1 VFDPYGRLPYAQGM
15 YLATLR
21 GLGEREAALEWVDRC
36 EHESERVGLG
46 FAVGDFRLQRASL
59 LAQSGN
65 LSGAEMELARVGHR
79 AGTGWREIFEAEA
92 LAHVSLLRGDSGE
105 AIAAAQRALDI
116 MPPSPWFTIATV
128 EMSSVLFEAGA
139 PGKARA
145 AVERSLAL
153 IDERFPGE
161 IGAHDRAWVLASQAC
176 LEYRTGE
183 PDLARRSMH
192 EAWKEA
198 GVEAGRL
205 VRAHWPA
212 IKAVLWDALA
222 DGTLTAEEVLPALQD
237 AFPGGDALVAMV
249 EHPHPAVRR
258 EALLTALSAGH
269 PAVIAELGKLEKDK
283 DEQVAAAAAAA
294 RESLRTRPPSLR
306 FELLGGFRVRRAGWE
321 LDEAAWQRPMAS
333 RVVRFLLIQPEGG
346 VPEDVLFDA
355 FWSDRDADSAR
366 QHLAQAV
373 SRARKVLDLPGAEQS
388 VIEAKERTYR
398 LRLRERDSVDAD
410 LFVSAAG
417 AALADRSR
425 GRRAALEKAA
435 ALWSGEPLPED
446 RYAPWSFA
454 WRERLTQTYSHVL
467 SALVETYDASGDNH
481 DAIRAATRLLE
492 IDPLNERAHCQL
504 MLAYART
511 GQKSQALRQFLECRK
526 ALVSDLGVEPSAE
539 TAALQARIL
548 AGDPV

>member
-1 VFDPYGRLPYAQGM
+1 
-15 YLATLR
+15 
-21 GLGEREAALEWVDRC
+21 
-36 EHESERVGLG
+36 
-46 FAVGDFRLQRASL
+46 
-59 LAQSGN
+59 
-65 LSGAEMELARVGHR
+65 
-79 AGTGWREIFEAEA
+79 
-92 LAHVSLLRGDSGE
+92 
-105 AIAAAQRALDI
+105 
-116 MPPSPWFTIATV
+116 
-128 EMSSVLFEAGA
+128 
-139 PGKARA
+139 
-145 AVERSLAL
+145 
-153 IDERFPGE
+153 
-161 IGAHDRAWVLASQAC
+161 
-176 LEYRTGE
+176 
-183 PDLARRSMH
+183 
-192 EAWKEA
+192 
-198 GVEAGRL
+198 
-205 VRAHWPA
+205 
-212 IKAVLWDALA
+212 
-222 DGTLTAEEVLPALQD
+222 
-237 AFPGGDALVAMV
+237 MV